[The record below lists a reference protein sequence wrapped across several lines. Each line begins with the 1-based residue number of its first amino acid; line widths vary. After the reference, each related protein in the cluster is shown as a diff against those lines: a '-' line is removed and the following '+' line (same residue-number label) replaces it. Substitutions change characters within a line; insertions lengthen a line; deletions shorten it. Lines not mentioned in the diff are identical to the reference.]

1 MRGCREGVHGRPAHF
16 SQGRRRRLPD
26 PFGMPLSGAYAS
38 ERCYKGSVRILVT
51 GATGFIGRA
60 LVAEARRRGHGIVA
74 VSRDA
79 ARARPTLGDVP
90 VLPWNPGLEPLPG
103 AALEAAD
110 AIIHLA
116 GENVAGGRW
125 TARRM
130 AAIRDSRVHG
140 TRNLVAS
147 FGGRKPGAFV
157 CASAVGVYGD
167 RGDEILT
174 EASSPGD
181 DFLAR
186 TCQRWEAE
194 AARARDHGVRWV
206 SIRTGVVLGRGGGAL
221 AKMLPAFRMNL
232 GGPIAGGAQWMSW
245 IHLDDIVGMF
255 LHAAEQTTVQGPVNG
270 TAPNPVTNAEFT
282 RTLGRVL
289 KKWTPLPMPRLVL
302 RIVVGAFA
310 EPLTAS
316 QRCAPAR
323 TEYAFA
329 HPVLEGALRQICA

>member
-1 MRGCREGVHGRPAHF
+1 M
-16 SQGRRRRLPD
+16 
-26 PFGMPLSGAYAS
+26 
-38 ERCYKGSVRILVT
+38 T

-60 LVAEARRRGHGIVA
+60 LVTEARRRGLGIVA

-79 ARARPTLGDVP
+79 ARARHTLGDVP
-90 VLPWNPGLEPLPG
+90 MLAWNPGLEPLPD
-103 AALEAAD
+103 AALD
-110 AIIHLA
+110 AVDTVIHLA

-125 TARRM
+125 TGRRM
-130 AAIRDSRVHG
+130 AAIRDSRVLG

-147 FGGRKPGAFV
+147 FATRKPRTLV
-157 CASAVGVYGD
+157 CASAIGVYGD

-174 EASSPGD
+174 EASNPGD

-186 TCQRWEAE
+186 TCQQWEAE

-245 IHLDDIVGMF
+245 IHLDDIVATF
-255 LHAAEQTTVQGPVNG
+255 LHAAEHATVQGPVNG

-282 RTLGRVL
+282 RTLGQVL
-289 KKWTPLPMPRLVL
+289 KRWTLLPMPGLVL
-302 RIVVGAFA
+302 RIAVGKFA
-310 EPLTAS
+310 ESMTAS

-323 TEYAFA
+323 TGYAFA
-329 HPVLEGALRQICA
+329 YPVLEGALRQICG